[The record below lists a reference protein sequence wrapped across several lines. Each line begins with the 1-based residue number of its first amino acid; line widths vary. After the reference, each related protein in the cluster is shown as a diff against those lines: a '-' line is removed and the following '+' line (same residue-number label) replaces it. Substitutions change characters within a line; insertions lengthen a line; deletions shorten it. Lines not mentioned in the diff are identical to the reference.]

1 MNKLDLIR
9 AETLAHL
16 EETMA
21 DGVSEDPVRLRRVLE
36 NAVDE
41 LIYRDNPNFI
51 KVIRLMKRLPVT
63 IEQFITDPEYL
74 GTNTYWPQVVE
85 DLKIMCP
92 DVWVGEIQPTE
103 VILTGAIGIAKTLR
117 TNICLCYALYC
128 LTCFENPHL
137 AFDLLKDKPI
147 VIGCTAARVKT
158 ARDNVYSPV
167 RSMFLG
173 MRYTQR
179 YKINY
184 DKDTESELKLTDINV
199 TFSVFRPD
207 LEHILGFDLIA
218 CSVEEANTMLLV
230 EKSKKAVEGG
240 DNAMYDQ
247 AERFIHEALNR
258 RKSRFA
264 TQEKKTIAIG
274 GIYVVSSANHE
285 KDYTSKIKNNIKRLG
300 KEPTQLVFDQ
310 RAWDVMPSWKYS
322 KETFPILISTKDY
335 AGKILTPEEVA
346 TKQYPPNA
354 RIEYVPITWLNDFTR
369 NFDKAQRDIVG
380 VSSTCTDVF
389 IRKPEAIREAMFKY
403 SEMGFKYFLNGYNY
417 NTGTEG
423 MPRVIEE
430 NLPTDKN
437 AARVISTDLA
447 TSGDACGISMSRIL
461 GKSIEIVIDEEGK
474 KVSQERPV
482 FIVEFAISI
491 RSSKGIE
498 VDIDEVVNFIVKLK
512 QYYGLNIVLFSFDKW
527 QSKAARQ
534 RINRLGF
541 KTKEFST
548 RLEPGAYEMFK
559 SELYASRV
567 ILPDNEDLFS
577 ELIFLQKD
585 ETSGRI
591 DHAPG
596 HHNDISDSMV
606 SSLFLLTTTRG
617 IKTQAR
623 VYENGRPQ
631 RKESSRRD
639 LKRRDRYGN
648 SST

>member
-1 MNKLDLIR
+1 MNQLDLIR

-354 RIEYVPITWLNDFTR
+354 RIEHVPITWLNDFTR

-548 RLEPGAYEMFK
+548 KLEPGAYEMFK

-648 SST
+648 SPT

>member
-1 MNKLDLIR
+1 LNQLDLIR

-354 RIEYVPITWLNDFTR
+354 RIEHVPITWLNDFTR

-548 RLEPGAYEMFK
+548 KLEPGAYEMFK

-648 SST
+648 SPT

>member
-354 RIEYVPITWLNDFTR
+354 RIEHVPITWLNDFTR

>member
-1 MNKLDLIR
+1 LNKLDLIR

-354 RIEYVPITWLNDFTR
+354 RIEHVPITWLNDFTR

>member
-1 MNKLDLIR
+1 LNKLDLIR

-21 DGVSEDPVRLRRVLE
+21 DGVSEDPARLRRVLE

-310 RAWDVMPSWKYS
+310 RAWDVMPPWKYS

-354 RIEYVPITWLNDFTR
+354 RIEHVPITWLNDFTR

>member
-1 MNKLDLIR
+1 LNKLDLIR

-354 RIEYVPITWLNDFTR
+354 RIEHVPITWLNDFTR

-596 HHNDISDSMV
+596 HNNDISDSMV

-648 SST
+648 SPT

>member
-1 MNKLDLIR
+1 
-9 AETLAHL
+9 
-16 EETMA
+16 
-21 DGVSEDPVRLRRVLE
+21 
-36 NAVDE
+36 
-41 LIYRDNPNFI
+41 
-51 KVIRLMKRLPVT
+51 
-63 IEQFITDPEYL
+63 
-74 GTNTYWPQVVE
+74 
-85 DLKIMCP
+85 
-92 DVWVGEIQPTE
+92 
-103 VILTGAIGIAKTLR
+103 
-117 TNICLCYALYC
+117 
-128 LTCFENPHL
+128 
-137 AFDLLKDKPI
+137 
-147 VIGCTAARVKT
+147 
-158 ARDNVYSPV
+158 
-167 RSMFLG
+167 MFLG

-354 RIEYVPITWLNDFTR
+354 RIEHVPITWLNDFTR

-596 HHNDISDSMV
+596 HNNDISDSMV

-648 SST
+648 SPT

>member
-354 RIEYVPITWLNDFTR
+354 RIEHVPITWLNDFTR

-482 FIVEFAISI
+482 FMVEFAISI
-491 RSSKGIE
+491 RASKGIE

-534 RINRLGF
+534 RITRLGF

-596 HHNDISDSMV
+596 HNNDISDSMV

>member
-1 MNKLDLIR
+1 
-9 AETLAHL
+9 
-16 EETMA
+16 
-21 DGVSEDPVRLRRVLE
+21 
-36 NAVDE
+36 
-41 LIYRDNPNFI
+41 
-51 KVIRLMKRLPVT
+51 MKRLPVT

-354 RIEYVPITWLNDFTR
+354 RIEHVPITWLNDFTR

-596 HHNDISDSMV
+596 HNNDISDSMV

-648 SST
+648 SPT

>member
-16 EETMA
+16 EEAMA

-354 RIEYVPITWLNDFTR
+354 RIEHVPITWLNDFTR

-437 AARVISTDLA
+437 VARVISTDLA

>member
-1 MNKLDLIR
+1 MQLEQIR
-9 AETLAHL
+9 AETLASL
-16 EETMA
+16 EEA
-21 DGVSEDPVRLRRVLE
+21 IDGGISEDPVRLRRVLE

-41 LIYRDNPNFI
+41 LIYRNNPNFI
-51 KVIRLMKRLPVT
+51 KAIRLMTRLPVT
-63 IEQFITDPEYL
+63 IEQFLTDPEYL

-92 DVWVGEIQPTE
+92 DIWTGQIQPTE
-103 VILTGAIGIAKTLR
+103 VILTGAIGIGKTLR
-117 TNICLCYALYC
+117 TNIALCYTLYC
-128 LTCFENPHL
+128 LTCFRNPHL
-137 AFDLLKDKPI
+137 VFGLLKDKPL
-147 VIGCTAARVKT
+147 VLGCTAAKVKT
-158 ARDNVYSPV
+158 ARDNVYNPV

-173 MRYTQR
+173 MKYTQR
-179 YKINY
+179 HKVNY
-184 DKDTESELKLTDINV
+184 DKDLDAELKLTDLNI
-199 TFSVFRPD
+199 TFTVFRPD
-207 LEHILGFDLIA
+207 ADNLLGHDLIA
-218 CSVEEANTMLLV
+218 CSVEEANTMLIV
-230 EKSKKAVEGG
+230 EKSKQAVEGG
-240 DNAMYDQ
+240 DNATYDQ
-247 AERFIHEALNR
+247 AEKIIHEALNR
-258 RKSRFA
+258 YKSRFA
-264 TQEKKTIAIG
+264 TQEKKNIALG
-274 GIYVVSSANHE
+274 GVYVVSSANHE
-285 KDYTSKIKNNIKRLG
+285 NDYTSKVKAQIKRLG
-300 KEPTQLVFDQ
+300 KSPNQLVFDQ
-310 RAWDVMPSWKYS
+310 RAWDVMPPWKYS
-322 KETFPILISTKDY
+322 KETFPILVSTKDY
-335 AGKILTPEEVA
+335 AGKILSPEEVA
-346 TKQYPPNA
+346 TKQYPANA
-354 RIEYVPITWLNDFTR
+354 RIEHVPTTWLVDFER
-369 NFDKAQRDIVG
+369 DFPKAQRDILG
-380 VSSTCTDVF
+380 VSSTAVDVF
-389 IRKPEAIREAMFKY
+389 IRKPEAIKEAMFKY
-403 SEMGFKYFLNGYNY
+403 SDMGFKYFLNHYNY

-423 MPRVIEE
+423 MPVVIEE

-461 GKSIEIVIDEEGK
+461 GKSIEVVLDEEGK

-491 RSSKGIE
+491 KASKGIE
-498 VDIDEVVNFIVKLK
+498 VNIDEVVNFIVKLK

-559 SELYASRV
+559 SEVYAGRV
-567 ILPDNEDLFS
+567 IMPDNEDLFE

-585 ETSGRI
+585 EKTGRI

-631 RKESSRRD
+631 RKESSRRE

-648 SST
+648 SRT

>member
-310 RAWDVMPSWKYS
+310 RAWDVMPPWKYS

-354 RIEYVPITWLNDFTR
+354 RIEHVPITWLNDFTR

-474 KVSQERPV
+474 KISQERPV
-482 FIVEFAISI
+482 FMVEFAISI
-491 RSSKGIE
+491 RASKGIE

-559 SELYASRV
+559 NELYASRV

-596 HHNDISDSMV
+596 HNNDISDSMV

-648 SST
+648 SSV